1 MDKTEEKNVL
11 TIENLESLFSA
22 QQSNVDKAVK
32 ATLSDFSKQWDSK
45 FASYRV
51 DKGPEKPATVED
63 PKPEAEAE
71 AELSDMSLS
80 KTFGKVTDFEVWGV
94 PLGAALVGGFVGIFA
109 TELVDGYLKN
119 QSVMVRGGVK
129 LVGAGVIAKFLP
141 KYLGKELCYTVA
153 LLMAFDGLKNDI
165 MPSIFGYATTWAN
178 KLTGTTTVAGLGWTG
193 GPPPTAPQSAL
204 AARRDYYSASGLG

>member
-1 MDKTEEKNVL
+1 METTEKNVL
-11 TIENLESLFSA
+11 TIENLESLFSK
-22 QQSNVDKAVK
+22 QQTEVDKAVK
-32 ATLSDFSKQWDSK
+32 ATLSDFSKEWDTK
-45 FASYRV
+45 FATYRV
-51 DKGPEKPATVED
+51 DKGPEKPAEIKD
-63 PKPEAEAE
+63 PEPEAE

-94 PLGAALVGGFVGIFA
+94 PLGGALVGGFVGIFA
-109 TELVDGYLKN
+109 TELIDGYFKN
-119 QSVMVRGGVK
+119 QSVMIRGGIK

-141 KYLGKELCYTVA
+141 KYLGKDLCYVVA

-193 GPPPTAPQSAL
+193 GAPAKAAPAAL
-204 AARRDYYSASGLG
+204 QARADYYSASGLG